1 MQSKEVRDMA
11 APQVITGRLEVP
23 GYAKIFGVLGLILAI
38 LGFVIP
44 VFGVLFVTP
53 LAIVAGATALY
64 GQYKGMGIAV
74 LIINVINLIVSPTF
88 WLNIGAGAAVASA
101 TANRAL
107 TYFDVAGIIFMF
119 GLLVWKRG

>member
-53 LAIVAGATALY
+53 LAIVSGAMALY
-64 GQYKGMGIAV
+64 GQYRGMGIAV

-88 WLNIGAGAAVASA
+88 WLNIVAGAAVASA
-101 TANRAL
+101 SANRAL
-107 TYFDVAGIIFMF
+107 TYFDVAGVIVMF
-119 GLLVWKRG
+119 GLLVWKRV